1 MSRWRV
7 RVRRTVEDWVDV
19 QAPTKEEAEKVASTM
34 AGVVS
39 VMPGNTISG
48 EKPVGY
54 MIPIGVEDEDDG

>member
-7 RVRRTVEDWVDV
+7 RVRRMIEDFVDV
-19 QAPTKEEAEKVASTM
+19 NAPSKEEAEKVAATM
-34 AGVVS
+34 AGVAS

-54 MIPIGVEDEDDG
+54 MIPIGVAEDDDE